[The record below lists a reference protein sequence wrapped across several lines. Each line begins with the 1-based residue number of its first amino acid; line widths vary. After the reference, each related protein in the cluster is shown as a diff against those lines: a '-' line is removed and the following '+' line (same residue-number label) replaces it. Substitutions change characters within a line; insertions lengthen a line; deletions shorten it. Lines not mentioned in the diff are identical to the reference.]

1 MAAHSSERRPGP
13 WFLPVAR
20 PPKRHEQLI
29 SNSVNLFF
37 HYKIR
42 KGRPSGWLRGE
53 EDQMSIFDSI
63 FAAAGSFGPKE
74 FLIST
79 VAALV
84 AGLILSGL
92 YIFRNRHTDSYAV
105 AVVCLPAI
113 VSAVIMAVSG
123 NIGAGIAV
131 AGAFSL
137 VRFRSAPGS
146 AKEMAVLFLA
156 MASGLLCGMG
166 YVAYAL
172 LFAAF
177 VGVVIFVLT
186 TFDYG
191 GSRRNEAD
199 RIVRITIPEDLDYNS
214 EIESVLGQYASS
226 YELTS
231 VRSVNMGSMF
241 KLTYKATLN
250 DVSKQKELIDKVRVR
265 NGNLEVAVLREET
278 EERGL

>member
-1 MAAHSSERRPGP
+1 
-13 WFLPVAR
+13 
-20 PPKRHEQLI
+20 
-29 SNSVNLFF
+29 
-37 HYKIR
+37 
-42 KGRPSGWLRGE
+42 
-53 EDQMSIFDSI
+53 MSIFDSI
-63 FAAAGSFGPKE
+63 FAAAGSFGPQE

-79 VAALV
+79 VAALA
-84 AGLILSGL
+84 AGMILSGL

-105 AVVCLPAI
+105 AVACLPAI

-172 LFAAF
+172 LFASF
-177 VGVVIFVLT
+177 VGVVLFVLT

-199 RIVRITIPEDLDYNS
+199 RTVRITIPEDLDYNS
-214 EIESVLGQYASS
+214 EIESVLGAYASS
-226 YELTS
+226 YELVS

-241 KLTYKATLN
+241 KLTYRATLK
-250 DVSKQKELIDKVRVR
+250 DLSKQKELIDKVRVR
-265 NGNLEVAVLREET
+265 NGNLEVAILREET
-278 EERGL
+278 ESRGL

>member
-1 MAAHSSERRPGP
+1 
-13 WFLPVAR
+13 
-20 PPKRHEQLI
+20 
-29 SNSVNLFF
+29 
-37 HYKIR
+37 
-42 KGRPSGWLRGE
+42 
-53 EDQMSIFDSI
+53 MSIFDSI

-79 VAALV
+79 VAALA

-172 LFAAF
+172 LLATS

-191 GSRRNEAD
+191 GGRRNEAD

-214 EIESVLGQYASS
+214 EIESVLGEYASS
-226 YELTS
+226 YELAS